1 MASSYAQSNNKILFQ
16 SYLKELIWDPE
27 RISRG
32 TRKMLKWLS
41 YIILFVSLLTVKS
54 LGDEKQLSLK
64 DAIHTALENN
74 HEIRAFK
81 NSLYAQKDEIGIARS
96 ALLPKINIEEE
107 FTRTDN
113 PTSVF
118 SIKLNQERFSQSDF
132 QISSLNNP
140 SPINNFQTSLSF
152 EQPVFEMK
160 ANLGLKT
167 AKNEF
172 LAKNEEFIR
181 KKEEIAFKVIQTY
194 VTVQTAKEYVR
205 VAEKAI
211 EEAKEHLR
219 IANSRYKSGLGLY
232 SDTLRASTAVTEEE
246 QRLVSATKDLNV
258 AKRALGLLLGMS
270 ESIDTTAEFPEIP
283 VRDISYYMDKSSS
296 RKDIESMKLGYENA
310 KNNVRVAESGYLP
323 TIGIG
328 GSYQLDD
335 HNAPF
340 GAEGN
345 SWNIMAFLRWNL
357 FDGTRR
363 EYERA
368 KAKYEAA
375 QMEEG
380 LSGLKKAVSFTVYE
394 AYLEVEESRKNIE
407 LAEAAL
413 KTAEE
418 GRRLVE
424 LRYKGS
430 LSPLVDLL
438 DAQVNLDQSRANLVA
453 RKNEYEVAVARLNFE
468 SGTILQDL
476 GIEE

>member
-1 MASSYAQSNNKILFQ
+1 
-16 SYLKELIWDPE
+16 
-27 RISRG
+27 
-32 TRKMLKWLS
+32 MLKWSS
-41 YIILFVSLLTVKS
+41 YIILFVSFLTLNG

-64 DAIHTALENN
+64 DTIQVALEDN

-96 ALLPKINIEEE
+96 ALLPKISLEEG

-132 QISSLNNP
+132 AISSLNHP
-140 SPINNFQTSLSF
+140 SPINDFQTILSF
-152 EQPVFEMK
+152 EQPILSIR
-160 ANLGLKT
+160 ANVGLRM
-167 AKNEF
+167 AKNEL

-205 VAEKAI
+205 VSEKAV

-219 IANSRYKSGLGLY
+219 IAKSRYKSGLGLY
-232 SDTLRASTAVTEEE
+232 SDTLRASTAVAAEE
-246 QRLVSATKDLNV
+246 QRLVSDTKDLNV

-270 ESIDTTAEFPEIP
+270 ESVDTTTEIPEVP
-283 VRDISYYMDKSSS
+283 VRDINYYTDKSSS
-296 RKDIESMKLGYENA
+296 RKDIESLKLKYENA

-323 TIGIG
+323 TVGIG
-328 GSYQLDD
+328 GSYQLNNHD
-335 HNAPF
+335 APF

-345 SWNIMAFLRWNL
+345 SWNIMAFLRWDL
-357 FDGTRR
+357 FDGTKR
-363 EYERA
+363 EYESA

-375 QMEEG
+375 QIEEG
-380 LSGLKKAVSFTVYE
+380 LSGLKKAASFTVYE
-394 AYLEVEESRKNIE
+394 AYLGVEEARKNIE

-424 LRYKGS
+424 LRYKDS
-430 LSPLVDLL
+430 LSLLVDLL
-438 DAQVNLDQSRANLVA
+438 DAQVNLDQARASLVS
-453 RKNEYEVAVARLNFE
+453 RKNQYKLAIAKLNFE
-468 SGTILQDL
+468 SGNILEDL
-476 GIEE
+476 GIDE